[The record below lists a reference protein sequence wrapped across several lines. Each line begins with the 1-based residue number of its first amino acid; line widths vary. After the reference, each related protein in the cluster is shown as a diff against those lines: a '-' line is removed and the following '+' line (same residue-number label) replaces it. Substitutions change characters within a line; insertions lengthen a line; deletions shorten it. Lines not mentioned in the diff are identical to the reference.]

1 VKVFLSVQLR
11 PAQPQLQLLD
21 QLQDF
26 AGRARFQDIGDQRGG
41 EGLNEAG
48 DIRWIRHDFLVQK
61 GRQFARRRA
70 GSSLEPGAL
79 FTCSKGVAGG
89 HLPCTVISEQYC
101 SPADTFFA
109 GFARNPVAKVAEP
122 PRVAE
127 EKRKSADPCEGFF
140 RAASFRFGKL
150 DLIARMFEL
159 GHSRH
164 RYPISASG
172 CRRASYTSW
181 PALSSVQPVIFK
193 LPSGCRSRV

>member
-1 VKVFLSVQLR
+1 MRAVKVFLSVQLR

-48 DIRWIRHDFLVQK
+48 DIRWIRHDFLVSK
-61 GRQFARRRA
+61 RTAVCTLSRQPGTTRRYSRA
-70 GSSLEPGAL
+70 VRESPEGIYLAP
-79 FTCSKGVAGG
+79 
-89 HLPCTVISEQYC
+89 C